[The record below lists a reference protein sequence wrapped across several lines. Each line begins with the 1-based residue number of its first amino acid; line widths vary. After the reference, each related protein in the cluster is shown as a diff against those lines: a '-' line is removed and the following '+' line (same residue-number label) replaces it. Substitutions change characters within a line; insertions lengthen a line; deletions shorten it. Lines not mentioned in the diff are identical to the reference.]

1 MQRYRNKNRAVIGR
15 NSLPA
20 LLIMNLG
27 IGILC
32 LHCMTGCLYK
42 GVRVAGIET
51 QAGQIESSHYRIL
64 GESEGMSS
72 SFNLFWIIP
81 VTPQARYDRA
91 VHDAISGLKGDSL
104 IDVRIWL
111 ERQIWIVGMVEILH
125 VKGKVIQYEK

>member
-1 MQRYRNKNRAVIGR
+1 M
-15 NSLPA
+15 SA
-20 LLIMNLG
+20 LFVVKLS
-27 IGILC
+27 IGIIC
-32 LHCMTGCLYK
+32 FHFMTGCLYK
-42 GVRVAGIET
+42 GVRVAGIEP
-51 QAGQIESSHYRIL
+51 QAGQIESSLYRIL